1 MKSAKVDAKGFTTW
15 LWLST
20 YGKSKYNLPKNF
32 CDFFWTSVLSYI
44 IAIFAWPGH
53 LFNAINKD
61 TTWTKAWAWIFHIPA
76 AYIFYGMFNEG
87 KNLHLD
93 FMTYIWGVLLLIGTI
108 AVMIVVALIV
118 AGVIALKD
126 WIKDNLR
133 ERRREKMRKILQ
145 EKGTMSASELVD
157 EYEESREWGVI
168 TWWKAFKGKY
178 CPKIEW
184 QNLEKEEPRDRGFD
198 FVGEPIEDD
207 YDEAYNHN

>member
-1 MKSAKVDAKGFTTW
+1 MKSAKVNAKGFTTW

-20 YGKSKYNLPKNF
+20 YGKSKCDLPKNF
-32 CDFFWTSVLSYI
+32 CDFFWSSVLSYI

-53 LFNAINKD
+53 LVNIKD
-61 TTWTKAWAWIFHIPA
+61 TSRTKAWAWIFHIPV
-76 AYIFYGMFNEG
+76 AYIMATAMFEEKDISFNFVFY
-87 KNLHLD
+87 L
-93 FMTYIWGVLLLIGTI
+93 WGLLVTVI
-108 AVMIVVALIV
+108 AIVAIIITVVIVMALIE
-118 AGVIALKD
+118 LKD
-126 WIKDNLR
+126 WIREKINERYREKERQLR
-133 ERRREKMRKILQ
+133 EQGLF
-145 EKGTMSASELVD
+145 SEEAD
-157 EYEESREWGVI
+157 SNESRQLGII